1 MALPKGYEML
11 QMASFA
17 MGAINKRASFQ
28 ADVRDHYTRIDTANR
43 QAALNNQLAYNSY
56 LHINEEQMLTT
67 VKRSFDVAAI
77 YKKIRASKASAMA
90 QMESQGGDSTIGSG
104 LARIQNIERQGLE
117 ALARKDLNFQTELN
131 DFKTRRKNV
140 SLETLSRN
148 NKAFSGLTSIPD
160 ATGLVAQT
168 IGLGIE
174 KYTDLG
180 YYTDA
185 DGKVKARGFS

>member
-1 MALPKGYEML
+1 MSYEML
-11 QMASFA
+11 QVASFGLGV
-17 MGAINKRASFQ
+17 MNQYTSYQ
-28 ADVRDHYTRIDTANR
+28 ADVRDHYARIDTANR
-43 QAALNNQLAYNSY
+43 QAALNNQLAYNSF

-67 VKRSFDVAAI
+67 AKRSFDVAAI
-77 YKKIRASKASAMA
+77 YKQIRAAKATAMA

-104 LARIQNIERQGLE
+104 LARIQNIQRQGLE

-131 DFKTRRKNV
+131 DFKTRRKNTT
-140 SLETLSRN
+140 LETLSRN
-148 NKAFSGLTSIPD
+148 NQAFSGLTSVPD

-180 YYTDA
+180 YYTGA
-185 DGKVKARGFS
+185 DGKIHARGAE

>member
-1 MALPKGYEML
+1 MSYEML
-11 QMASFA
+11 QLASFGLGV
-17 MGAINKRASFQ
+17 MNQYTSYQ
-28 ADVRDHYTRIDTANR
+28 ADVRDHYARIDTANR
-43 QAALNNQLAYNSY
+43 QAALNNQLAYNSF

-67 VKRSFDVAAI
+67 AKRSFDVAAI
-77 YKKIRASKASAMA
+77 YKQIRAAKATAMA

-104 LARIQNIERQGLE
+104 LARIQNIQRQGLE

-131 DFKTRRKNV
+131 DFKTRRKNTT
-140 SLETLSRN
+140 LETLSRN
-148 NKAFSGLTSIPD
+148 NQAFSGLTSVPD

-180 YYTDA
+180 YYTGA
-185 DGKVKARGFS
+185 DGKIHARGAE

>member
-1 MALPKGYEML
+1 MSYEML
-11 QMASFA
+11 QVASFGLGV
-17 MGAINKRASFQ
+17 MNQYTSYQ
-28 ADVRDHYTRIDTANR
+28 ADVRDHYARIDTANR
-43 QAALNNQLAYNSY
+43 QAALNNQLAYNSF

-67 VKRSFDVAAI
+67 AKRSFDVAAI
-77 YKKIRASKASAMA
+77 YKQIRAAKATAMA

-104 LARIQNIERQGLE
+104 LARIQNIQRQGLE

-131 DFKTRRKNV
+131 DFKTRRKNTT
-140 SLETLSRN
+140 LETLSKN
-148 NKAFSGLTSIPD
+148 NQAFSGLTSVPD

-180 YYTDA
+180 YYTGA
-185 DGKVKARGFS
+185 DGKIHARGAE

>member
-1 MALPKGYEML
+1 MSYEML
-11 QMASFA
+11 QLASFGLGV
-17 MGAINKRASFQ
+17 MNQYTSYQ

-43 QAALNNQLAYNSY
+43 QAALNNQLAYNSF

-67 VKRSFDVAAI
+67 AKRSFDVAAI
-77 YKKIRASKASAMA
+77 YKQIRAAKATAMA

-104 LARIQNIERQGLE
+104 LARIQNIQRQGLE

-131 DFKTRRKNV
+131 DFKTRRKNTT
-140 SLETLSRN
+140 LETLSRN
-148 NKAFSGLTSIPD
+148 NQAFSGLTSVPD

-180 YYTDA
+180 YYTGA
-185 DGKVKARGFS
+185 DGKIHARGAE

>member
-1 MALPKGYEML
+1 MSYEML
-11 QMASFA
+11 QLASFGLGV
-17 MGAINKRASFQ
+17 MNQYTSYQ
-28 ADVRDHYTRIDTANR
+28 ADVRDHYARIDTANR
-43 QAALNNQLAYNSY
+43 QAALNNQLAYNSF

-67 VKRSFDVAAI
+67 AKRSFDVAAI
-77 YKKIRASKASAMA
+77 YKQIRAAKATAMA

-104 LARIQNIERQGLE
+104 LARVQNIQRQGLE

-131 DFKTRRKNV
+131 DFKTRRKNTT
-140 SLETLSRN
+140 LETLSRN
-148 NKAFSGLTSIPD
+148 NQAFSGLTSVPD

-180 YYTDA
+180 YYTGA
-185 DGKVKARGFS
+185 DGKIHARGAE

>member
-1 MALPKGYEML
+1 ML
-11 QMASFA
+11 QVASFGLGV
-17 MGAINKRASFQ
+17 MNQYTSYQ
-28 ADVRDHYTRIDTANR
+28 ADVRDHYARIDTANR
-43 QAALNNQLAYNSY
+43 QAALNNQLAYNSF

-67 VKRSFDVAAI
+67 AKRSFDVAAI
-77 YKKIRASKASAMA
+77 YKQIRAAKATAMA

-104 LARIQNIERQGLE
+104 LARIQNIQRQGLE

-131 DFKTRRKNV
+131 DFKTRRKNTT
-140 SLETLSRN
+140 LETLSRN
-148 NKAFSGLTSIPD
+148 NQAFSGLTSVPD

-180 YYTDA
+180 YYTGA
-185 DGKVKARGFS
+185 DGKIHARGAE